1 MKYLHKPVTE
11 ATQESIDEIGKLG
24 GNGGLIALI
33 KTEMSQCLLIP
44 KECTAEQ

>member
-24 GNGGLIALI
+24 GNGGLIALD
-33 KTEMSQCLLIP
+33 KDGNVAMPLIP